1 MPELEG
7 VRATI
12 AVEDLSSS
20 GGGVSD
26 ARERVQPGAT
36 LAARCAPPPPARAA
50 LRRAARQVRMRF
62 VP

>member
-1 MPELEG
+1 VPELEG

-26 ARERVQPGAT
+26 ARERVQPG
-36 LAARCAPPPPARAA
+36 PARAA